1 MLIWAGN
8 LPEEI
13 TYYRKRGDHGWQ
25 YLAYFLM
32 AFHWLAPFVIL
43 LFREVKT
50 NPKYIRAVCLMLLA
64 AGLGDV
70 LWWIVPSLPHEH
82 GGLHV
87 PMAIAA
93 VVGLGGVWGLVF
105 ARELAKRPVL
115 PANREGAFLA
125 NWGHH

>member
-1 MLIWAGN
+1 MAKSVEQFTSRWGMMLAMLGMAVGTGNIWRFPRVAASNG
-8 LPEEI
+8 
-13 TYYRKRGDHGWQ
+13 GGS
-25 YLAYFLM
+25 FLS
-32 AFHWLAPFVIL
+32 AWVCFL
-43 LFREVKT
+43 L
-50 NPKYIRAVCLMLLA
+50 LL

-70 LWWIVPSLPHEH
+70 IWWIVPSLPHPH

-93 VVGLGGVWGLVF
+93 VVGLGGIWGLVF
-105 ARELAKRPVL
+105 ARELSRRPVL